1 MFPFLATRRCYW
13 KCDAVWRI
21 DSYNGHVGEE
31 ETSCSLAPIVDVRR
45 SPSLKWVAVP
55 SGTTRWTLKQLC
67 YFFVCFRDGSQWCG
81 FYITLKSGAT
91 VNDCQL
97 ISLQQQ
103 GDVFGLCCS
112 APCPGS
118 LNSAEYQSGGLYK
131 YYHLQWYSV
140 KRNPKM
146 NSKDWSKYLS
156 LLCHPIKESKTNP
169 YRLLKPKCVAFIYP
183 FLPSWWCNFTFQ
195 WTYSKSSNIWRL
207 KGFRFWWM
215 FIK

>member
-1 MFPFLATRRCYW
+1 MWCCVKDWL
-13 KCDAVWRI
+13 
-21 DSYNGHVGEE
+21 
-31 ETSCSLAPIVDVRR
+31 R

-67 YFFVCFRDGSQWCG
+67 YFFVCFHDGSQWCG
-81 FYITLKSGAT
+81 FSITTLKSGAT

-103 GDVFGLCCS
+103 EDVFGLCCS

-118 LNSAEYQSGGLYK
+118 LNSAEYQSGALYK

-183 FLPSWWCNFTFQ
+183 FLPSWWCKFTLDEYWWGNIRSNGHIQ
-195 WTYSKSSNIWRL
+195 SQATSGASKASGSDECSSNRSVNRL
-207 KGFRFWWM
+207 AKQMAKHSINIDLR
-215 FIK
+215 